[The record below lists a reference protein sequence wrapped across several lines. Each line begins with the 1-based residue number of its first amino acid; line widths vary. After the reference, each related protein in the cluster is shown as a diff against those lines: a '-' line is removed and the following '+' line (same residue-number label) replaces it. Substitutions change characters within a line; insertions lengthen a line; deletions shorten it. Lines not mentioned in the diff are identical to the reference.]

1 MKSGIFKTLILS
13 FAAAILMAFSF
24 TLQSF
29 TGTLQGREVKLEWKI
44 NDENGVSEYEIS
56 RKQSSESFFSKVVAL
71 TPSQAGNYFYL
82 DNSLSSNTDPS
93 QQINYKLCVKLAN
106 GQTQNFYTNVS
117 FYPTAVQRSWG
128 SIKSM
133 FR

>member
-1 MKSGIFKTLILS
+1 
-13 FAAAILMAFSF
+13 MAFSF